1 MNNDYRDLLIRRS
14 DRGVVRG
21 ADRVLEAARQTDYI
35 RGSGRHG
42 HRRPVVV
49 VAALVV
55 VAIGVAGALT
65 VLARGRSTTV
75 HPAATTEMCIVFA
88 HPDVSADAFARL
100 QATVGARP
108 DVQDLIVFDK
118 NRAYDEAARL
128 LPEAP
133 SAGLT
138 PDLLQP
144 SVRFRL
150 REPDQAAVVVSWAQA
165 LPDVEAVSCGVPVDE
180 HGFRINSVPTTGAG
194 G

>member
-1 MNNDYRDLLIRRS
+1 MSSNYRDLLIRRS
-14 DRGVVRG
+14 ERGVVRG
-21 ADRVLEAARQTDYI
+21 ADQVLEAARQTDYI

-118 NRAYDEAARL
+118 NRAFEEATRL
-128 LPEAP
+128 LPQAQF
-133 SAGLT
+133 AGLT
-138 PDLLQP
+138 VESMQP

-150 REPDQAAVVVSWAQA
+150 RDPDQAHVVVSWAQA
-165 LPDVEAVSCGVPVDE
+165 LSDVQAASCGVSVDE
-180 HGFRINSVPTTGAG
+180 RGYRINVAPTTGAG
-194 G
+194 E